1 MSSHGGKASK
11 LSILLLSFQYIVVAG
26 CFIVPFVWMVM
37 SAFKNSVEVTAYPPT
52 FIFIPTLENFK
63 ELFTHHPFLD
73 WFRSSVIITFGSTIL
88 GLLLGIPAAYASA
101 RKQIAWPAFITLVAR
116 MAPGNL
122 FLLPWYILFMQMKLT
137 GTYTGLILTHTV
149 ITMPII
155 LWLMIDYFSEIPQE
169 VIESAIIDGCSNYG
183 VFARIALPLSLPG
196 LSVATILS
204 FVFSWNYFLFALIL
218 SNPDTKPLTI
228 AAFNFIGEGSS
239 NWGALMAASTLICLP
254 PIVLVLLVQRGLLRG
269 LTFGAIKG

>member
-1 MSSHGGKASK
+1 MNSSAMKTSK
-11 LSILLLSFQYIVVAG
+11 LRTIVLSAQYLVVAA
-26 CFIVPFVWMVM
+26 CFIVPFVWMAT
-37 SAFKNSVEVTAYPPT
+37 SAFKNSVEVTAYPPKL
-52 FIFIPTLENFK
+52 IFTPTLENFK
-63 ELFTHHPFLD
+63 ELFTHHPFLV
-73 WFRSSVIITFGSTIL
+73 WFKSSVFITFGSTLL
-88 GLLLGIPAAYASA
+88 GLFLGIPAAYASA
-101 RKQIAWPAFITLVAR
+101 RKRIVWPAFITLVAR

-122 FLLPWYILFMQMKLT
+122 FLLPWYVLFMQMRLT

-155 LWLMIDYFSEIPQE
+155 LWLTIDYFSEIPQE
-169 VIESAIIDGCSNYG
+169 VIESAIIDGCSNFG

-218 SNPDTKPLTI
+218 SDPDTKPLTI
-228 AAFNFIGEGSS
+228 AAFNFIGEGAS

-254 PIVLVLLVQRGLLRG
+254 PIVLVLFVQRGLLRG
-269 LTFGAIKG
+269 LTLGAIK